1 MKLQKLFWL
10 FTYPLYTIGFV
21 FGFSTLGAQTPTTY
35 TPLFTNATFT
45 KTINVNLPVGTIAA
59 SADVNSGTAMYSIP
73 IVLPPGTNDV
83 EPSLSVSYSS
93 GAGNGLLGM
102 GWNISGL
109 SFITRATKN
118 IYFDNENGP
127 VTLSNTDV
135 FALDGQRLIRTGGSG
150 YGVDGCIYGTESEN
164 FSIIT
169 SYGNTGGSP
178 TWFKVEGKDGVVMEY
193 GNTSDSRFMNE
204 AGTIVIFWR
213 LNRIIY
219 KDGNYI
225 DYKYTNVDRD
235 SRIDEILYTGNI
247 TTGLAPY
254 NKIKFS
260 YSVRSD
266 INTTYEASQSVV
278 SKHLIDKITITT
290 VGGVQSKAYYFYYGI
305 NNISSYLKEV
315 KEQGAT
321 GGELNSTIF
330 KYGDEPTGFTPT
342 TNTVGQNQDL
352 HYFSADL
359 DGNSYSDFI
368 ALHRTLIN
376 NIVYHTAFT
385 PYINNGNPSNPVF
398 NAWPTINLG
407 STDFIAFQPFAGSNH
422 TYNAVDINGDQFQDI
437 VFSRTTGS
445 GSTRRFTGI
454 RVYETNPYTSSFTQS
469 NFNPYYNAN
478 NSALN
483 YIGSKGHYFQV
494 GDFNGDG
501 RSDLMT
507 YIGASGSN
515 TYPAIRFGGST
526 NWVPINNTGVS
537 YPTISWGIYE
547 WHTCDKIIVMD
558 FDGDGKD
565 DLMQIRDNTCNILSF
580 NEQGN
585 IKVLHNAGFPTKWHL
600 LYFGDFNGDRKVD
613 LLTRTDPNNN
623 FAPWKMAI
631 STGTGFIESNWSF
644 NTQPNVNQAYFENQI
659 MINDYNGDGKSD
671 IAHARNTGSTSVI
684 DLYYSKGITAG
695 GATSTNFN
703 FQQHSFSKY
712 ICTDP
717 NFILHFDSDGDGR
730 VDILNNTTNYNV
742 KDLLY
747 FKKEGKEHLLQRIK
761 NGYDHDTE
769 FEYKRMTESNFYVYG
784 TQTPYPVNNI
794 QAPMYLVSKYN
805 IENGLGGW
813 SSIEFRYEEAK
824 YHKTGKGLLGFKK
837 IHSKNLSSG
846 FTTTSELEFNNTFYV
861 SAPLKETTF
870 LSSNLSVISEATM
883 TNEFV
888 NLGAKRFWA
897 RVNASFENKV
907 FEGRTLSSNIT
918 YDIYGNTVKSVVNNN
933 NVETKTT
940 DFIQFEAWGSALPS
954 KPRYVT
960 EKISRTGQIDYSHT
974 TKFDY
979 NTFGQ
984 LTGKTEFNGLTKSI
998 AYAYSYNTLGNQTG
1012 ITISPSGL
1020 SSRSESKT
1028 FDTRGRFAVTSTNV
1042 LGQVSSAT
1050 FDDKWGKPLSQTS
1063 ITGIQ
1068 NVFNYDQ
1075 FGRLTS
1081 VYDPQRGITV
1091 SEIYGWE
1098 VNAGEGTVH
1107 YHKTLTPGRPAVI
1120 VYFDLLD
1127 RQKKRQEESLYNVW
1141 TNEINTYDNR
1151 GNVSTKTQPYLSG
1164 ESILTTT
1171 NLYDTYNRL
1180 ISSYNLLGTTN
1191 ISYSY
1196 SGGNLTTITT
1206 NPASQI
1212 STKVTDATGKLTSS
1226 ADHLGSTLTYTY
1238 YSHGNIR
1245 EVKNGS
1251 ITLTSSEY
1259 DEYARQTKL
1268 IDINAGTTL
1277 YTTDALGQI
1286 TWMNTATGGVM
1297 GYGYDLM
1304 GRKTL
1309 YSRPE
1314 GNTWYFYYPSGS
1326 GGATNQLQKSMSYSS
1341 SVIAEYTYDGYGRVS
1356 TKNETVD
1363 GIAHITTFTYNVYDD
1378 ITSVEYPSLFKLN
1391 YYYDGVGNITSIK
1404 NGNNAT
1410 TLFAF
1415 GTKNGLG
1422 QYKTYTLGDGKTT
1435 TKTYH
1440 YGIPTNYSA
1449 PGVQNLTFNWHYASG
1464 NLTSRNDILKSKTES
1479 FTYDNLNRLLSSS
1492 GSGLSTISNTYMAN
1506 GNINTKTD
1514 AGTYTYPSA
1523 NQIHAVTNVTNSQGV
1538 IPSQSQN
1545 IVYTSYYQPSVITQ
1559 NNFELTYNYTGDD
1572 DRIKSVMKQNGTII
1586 NTRYYFGDY
1595 EKDITAGTTRHL
1607 HYVSNGSSIIAIVER
1622 IGTTDTYH
1630 YTYTDYLGSILT
1642 VTSSAGVIE
1651 YEQNFDAWGRNRH
1664 ATTWAYTSV
1673 PTPPVWLYR
1682 GYTGHEHIS
1691 QMGIINMN
1699 GRLYDPVLARML
1711 SPDNNIQMPDYMQ
1724 NYNRYSYALNNPL
1737 KYTDPDGEA
1746 IQLVPALIAAAIM
1759 GGTIG
1764 GTLSEMQNPGSFWKG
1779 FTVGAVSGVVSVGLG
1794 SVISAS
1800 GGFLSGALVGGGSSF
1815 AGSVTNS
1822 IWEKKNFYDIVGDG
1836 LKDGIIGAI
1845 IGGVIN
1851 GAKSYRKGGNFWDG
1865 VGSTDYYFIDA
1876 SLKES
1881 TVIGPEVK
1889 YDYETA
1895 LEFIDENFGEIEGL
1909 KKVRLQAP
1917 PGSSYEDDYFKVN
1930 NRAATGAAV
1939 YEGKGKTSVYLA
1951 KRAFRN
1957 SFELRITAGHEL
1969 IHVRMN
1975 AANLYGL
1982 SENVKEAATHKW
1994 AFYQA
1999 DAFGY
2004 KPELFFKSYQRY
2016 AKYFNPAHEKF
2027 WFPIK
2032 CGL

>member
-1 MKLQKLFWL
+1 
-10 FTYPLYTIGFV
+10 
-21 FGFSTLGAQTPTTY
+21 
-35 TPLFTNATFT
+35 
-45 KTINVNLPVGTIAA
+45 
-59 SADVNSGTAMYSIP
+59 MYSIP
-73 IVLPPGTNDV
+73 IVLPLGTNDV

-135 FALDGQRLIRTGGSG
+135 FALDGQRLMRTGGSG
-150 YGVDGCIYGTESEN
+150 YGVDGCIYGPESEN

-169 SYGNTGGSP
+169 SYGNTGGGP
-178 TWFKVEGKDGVVMEY
+178 TWFKVESKDGVVMEY
-193 GNTSDSRFMNE
+193 GNTSDSKFMNE
-204 AGTIVIFWR
+204 AGTIVLFWR

-219 KDGNYI
+219 KDGNYV

-247 TTGLAPY
+247 TTGLVPY
-254 NKIKFS
+254 NKVKFT

-266 INTTYEASQSVV
+266 LNTTYEAGQSVV
-278 SKHLIDKITITT
+278 SKHLIDKITVTT
-290 VGGVQSKAYYFYYGI
+290 VGGVQSKAYFFYYGF

-321 GGELNSTIF
+321 GGELNTTIF
-330 KYGDEPTGFTPT
+330 KYGDEPPGFTPT
-342 TNTVGQNQDL
+342 TNTIGQNQVLD
-352 HYFSADL
+352 YFSADL

-368 ALHRTLIN
+368 GLHRTVIN

-385 PYINNGNPSNPVF
+385 PHINNGNPSNPVF
-398 NAWPTINLG
+398 NAWSTVNLG
-407 STDFIAFQPFAGSNH
+407 TTDFIAFQPYAGSNH
-422 TYNAVDINGDQFQDI
+422 TYNAVDLNGDQFQDI

-445 GSTRRFTGI
+445 GSTRRCTGI
-454 RVYETNPYTSSFTQS
+454 RTYATNPYTNSFSQSDFDASYYASSPGNT
-469 NFNPYYNAN
+469 YVGA
-478 NSALN
+478 
-483 YIGSKGHYFQV
+483 KGHYIQI

-501 RSDLMT
+501 RSDLLT
-507 YIGASGSN
+507 YIGLSEGPTFPSL
-515 TYPAIRFGGST
+515 RLGGSG
-526 NWVPINNTGVS
+526 NWKVINSSSSTS
-537 YPTISWGIYE
+537 WPTQY
-547 WHTCDKIIVMD
+547 WHQCDKIIVLD
-558 FDGDGKD
+558 FNGDGKD
-565 DLMQIRDNTCNILSF
+565 DLMQIKDNTCNIISI

-585 IKVLHNAGFPTKWHL
+585 IQVLYVSGFPTKWHL

-613 LLTRTDPNNN
+613 LLTRTDPSNNY
-623 FAPWKMAI
+623 APWKMAM

-644 NTQPNVNQAYFENQI
+644 NTIPDVNQAYHLNQI

-671 IAHARNTGSTSVI
+671 IAHARNTGSTSII

-695 GATSTNFN
+695 GSTSTNFN
-703 FQQHSFSKY
+703 FQQHSFSKP
-712 ICTDP
+712 IITDP
-717 NFILHFDSDGDGR
+717 INILHFDSDGDGR
-730 VDILNNTTNYNV
+730 VDILNNTGYYNV

-747 FKKEGKEHLLQRIK
+747 FRKEGKEHLLQKIK

-769 FEYKRMTESNFYVYG
+769 FQYKRMNENNYFYVYG
-784 TQTPYPVNNI
+784 SQTPFPLNNI

-813 SSIEFRYEEAK
+813 SSVEFTYEEAK
-824 YHKTGKGLLGFKK
+824 LHKTGKGLLGFKK
-837 IHSKNLSSG
+837 IHSKNLATG
-846 FTTTSELEFNNTFYV
+846 FTTTSELEFYNTFYV

-870 LSSNLSVISEATM
+870 LSSNLSVISETTI

-897 RVNASFENKV
+897 RVIASFENKV
-907 FEGRTLSSNIT
+907 FEGRTMSSNIT
-918 YDIYGNTVKSVVNNN
+918 YDIYGNTLKSVVNNN
-933 NVETKTT
+933 NIETKTT

-954 KPRYVT
+954 KPRYIT
-960 EKISRTGQIDYSHT
+960 EKISRTGQVDYSHT
-974 TKFDY
+974 KKFDY
-979 NTFGQ
+979 NTLGQ
-984 LTGKTEFNGLTKSI
+984 LTGKTEFNGLAKSVG
-998 AYAYSYNTLGNQTG
+998 YTYTYNAMGNQTG
-1012 ITISPSGL
+1012 ITVSPSGL

-1028 FDTRGRFAVTSTNV
+1028 YDTCGRFALTSTNV

-1050 FDDKWGKPLSQTS
+1050 YDDKWGKPLSQTS
-1063 ITGIQ
+1063 IIGIQ

-1098 VNAGEGTVH
+1098 VNAAEGIVH
-1107 YHKTLTPGRPAVI
+1107 YHKTLNPGRPTVI

-1127 RQKKRQEESLYNVW
+1127 RQKKRQEESLYNTW
-1141 TNEINTYDNR
+1141 TNEIITYDNR
-1151 GNVSTKTQPYLSG
+1151 GNVSSKTQPYLSG

-1180 ISSYNLLGTTN
+1180 VSSTNLFGPTN
-1191 ISYSY
+1191 IYYTY
-1196 SGGNLTTITT
+1196 SGGNLTTTT
-1206 NPASQI
+1206 INPTSQT
-1212 STKVTDATGKLTSS
+1212 STKVTDATGKLISS
-1226 ADHLGSTLTYTY
+1226 ANHLGSTLTYTY

-1286 TWMNTATGGVM
+1286 TWMNTATAGVM
-1297 GYGYDLM
+1297 GYSYDLM

-1326 GGATNQLQKSMSYSS
+1326 GGATNMLQKSMSYSS
-1341 SVIAEYTYDGYGRVS
+1341 SVIAEYTYDSYGRVS
-1356 TKNETVD
+1356 TKKETVD
-1363 GIAHITTFTYNVYDD
+1363 GIAHITTFTYNIYDD

-1449 PGVQNLTFNWHYASG
+1449 PGVQNLTFNWHYGSG

-1479 FTYDNLNRLLSSS
+1479 FTYDNLNRLLSCS
-1492 GSGLSTISNTYMAN
+1492 GSGLSTISNTYLLN
-1506 GNINTKTD
+1506 GNIDTKTD
-1514 AGTYTYPSA
+1514 AGAYTYSSGT
-1523 NQIHAVTNVTNSQGV
+1523 QINAVTKVTNSQNV
-1538 IPSQSQN
+1538 IPSQTQN
-1545 IVYTSYYQPSVITQ
+1545 IAYTSYYQPSVITQ
-1559 NNFELTYNYTGDD
+1559 NNFELTYSYAGDD
-1572 DRIKSVMKQNGTII
+1572 ERIKSVLKQNGTII

-1595 EKDITAGTTRHL
+1595 EKDITSGTTRHL
-1607 HYVSNGSSIIAIVER
+1607 HYVSNGSSVIAIVER
-1622 IGTTDTYH
+1622 VGSTDTYH

-1651 YEQNFDAWGRNRH
+1651 HEQNFDAWGRSRN
-1664 ATTWAYTSV
+1664 ATSWAYTSI

-1682 GYTGHEHIS
+1682 GYTGHEHIP

-1699 GRLYDPVLARML
+1699 GRLYDPVLGRML
-1711 SPDNNIQMPDYMQ
+1711 SPDNHVQMPDYTQ

-1737 KYTDPDGEA
+1737 RYTDPDGE
-1746 IQLVPALIAAAIM
+1746 ILVPILIGAAIGLLTNGVENLVNHRPFFAGGFKAAVM
-1759 GGTIG
+1759 GGI
-1764 GTLSEMQNPGSFWKG
+1764 
-1779 FTVGAVSGVVSVGLG
+1779 
-1794 SVISAS
+1794 
-1800 GGFLSGALVGGGSSF
+1800 SGA
-1815 AGSVTNS
+1815 
-1822 IWEKKNFYDIVGDG
+1822 
-1836 LKDGIIGAI
+1836 
-1845 IGGVIN
+1845 
-1851 GAKSYRKGGNFWDG
+1851 
-1865 VGSTDYYFIDA
+1865 
-1876 SLKES
+1876 
-1881 TVIGPEVK
+1881 
-1889 YDYETA
+1889 
-1895 LEFIDENFGEIEGL
+1895 
-1909 KKVRLQAP
+1909 
-1917 PGSSYEDDYFKVN
+1917 
-1930 NRAATGAAV
+1930 
-1939 YEGKGKTSVYLA
+1939 
-1951 KRAFRN
+1951 
-1957 SFELRITAGHEL
+1957 
-1969 IHVRMN
+1969 
-1975 AANLYGL
+1975 
-1982 SENVKEAATHKW
+1982 
-1994 AFYQA
+1994 
-1999 DAFGY
+1999 
-2004 KPELFFKSYQRY
+2004 
-2016 AKYFNPAHEKF
+2016 
-2027 WFPIK
+2027 
-2032 CGL
+2032 